1 MIKNILVIGCGNIGS
16 RHIQALAKLPFD
28 THIEIVDPDLNSHKI
43 AQSRLNEI
51 NYNKQK
57 HEFLW
62 HVSISELK
70 QKHNDLVIVA
80 TTALNRLPILKKLLP
95 NNSKFLIEK
104 IVCQSVKEYDELLD
118 LMKKFNAKGWVNT
131 PRRYF
136 ESWKKIKEKID
147 TSKPLYV
154 SIIASNVSALGTNA
168 IHYLD
173 LFSWFTNNYKI
184 NLNGEFL
191 INQLFVNK
199 RGNNLIEFAGTLIGK
214 NSDSSSIS
222 LTFLPDTKIP
232 TTLNIVNDDNHF
244 FVNETEQK
252 SFNFAKNQEL
262 EFKFEHVSSTT
273 NKIVSDII
281 LKDSC
286 TLTTVENSYFL
297 HREIINTFNKHIK
310 KITNKE
316 LEQCPI
322 T

>member
-16 RHIQALAKLPFD
+16 RHIQALSNLPFD

-104 IVCQSVKEYDELLD
+104 MVCQSVKEYDELVD

-131 PRRYF
+131 PLRYF
-136 ESWKKIKEKID
+136 ESWNKIKEKIN

-154 SIIASNVSALGTNA
+154 SIIASNV
-168 IHYLD
+168 
-173 LFSWFTNNYKI
+173 FCSWN
-184 NLNGEFL
+184 
-191 INQLFVNK
+191 
-199 RGNNLIEFAGTLIGK
+199 
-214 NSDSSSIS
+214 
-222 LTFLPDTKIP
+222 
-232 TTLNIVNDDNHF
+232 
-244 FVNETEQK
+244 
-252 SFNFAKNQEL
+252 
-262 EFKFEHVSSTT
+262 
-273 NKIVSDII
+273 
-281 LKDSC
+281 
-286 TLTTVENSYFL
+286 
-297 HREIINTFNKHIK
+297 
-310 KITNKE
+310 
-316 LEQCPI
+316 
-322 T
+322 

>member
-16 RHIQALAKLPFD
+16 RHIQALSKLPFD

-104 IVCQSVKEYDELLD
+104 MVCQSVKEYDELLD

-131 PRRYF
+131 PLRYF
-136 ESWKKIKEKID
+136 ESWNKIKDKID

-154 SIIASNVSALGTNA
+154 SIIASNISALGTNA

-191 INQLFVNK
+191 INKLFLNK

-232 TTLNIVNDDNHF
+232 TTVNIVNDDNHI

>member
-28 THIEIVDPDLNSHKI
+28 THIEIVDPNLNSHKI

-51 NYNKQK
+51 NYNKEK

-104 IVCQSVKEYDELLD
+104 MVCQSVKEYDELVD

-131 PRRYF
+131 PLRYF
-136 ESWKKIKEKID
+136 ESWNKIKEKMN

-154 SIIASNVSALGTNA
+154 SIIASNVSALGTNT

-191 INQLFVNK
+191 INKLFPNK

-214 NSDSSSIS
+214 NLDNSSIS

-232 TTLNIVNDDNHF
+232 TTVNIVNDDNHI

-286 TLTTVENSYFL
+286 NLTTVENSYFL

>member
-16 RHIQALAKLPFD
+16 RHIQALSKLPFD

-104 IVCQSVKEYDELLD
+104 MVCQSVKEYDELLD

-131 PRRYF
+131 PLRYF
-136 ESWKKIKEKID
+136 ESWNKIKEKID

-154 SIIASNVSALGTNA
+154 SIIASNISALGTNA

-191 INQLFVNK
+191 INKLFLNK
-199 RGNNLIEFAGTLIGK
+199 RGNDLIEFAGTLIGK

-232 TTLNIVNDDNHF
+232 TTVNIVNDDNHI

-252 SFNFAKNQEL
+252 SFNFAKNEEL

>member
-51 NYNKQK
+51 NYNKEK

-104 IVCQSVKEYDELLD
+104 MVCQSVKEYDELLD

-131 PRRYF
+131 PLRYF
-136 ESWKKIKEKID
+136 ESWNKIKEKLD

>member
-16 RHIQALAKLPFD
+16 RHIQALAKLPFN

-118 LMKKFNAKGWVNT
+118 LMKKFNAKGWINT

-136 ESWKKIKEKID
+136 ESWNKIKEKID

-173 LFSWFTNNYKI
+173 LFSWFTDNYKI
-184 NLNGEFL
+184 KLNGEFL
-191 INQLFVNK
+191 INKLFLNK

-232 TTLNIVNDDNHF
+232 TTVNIVNDDNHI

>member
-16 RHIQALAKLPFD
+16 RHIQALSNLPFD

-104 IVCQSVKEYDELLD
+104 MVCQSVKEYDELLD

-131 PRRYF
+131 PLRYF
-136 ESWKKIKEKID
+136 ESWNKIKDKID

-154 SIIASNVSALGTNA
+154 SIIASNISALGTNA

-173 LFSWFTNNYKI
+173 LFSWFTDSYKI
-184 NLNGEFL
+184 KLNGEFL
-191 INQLFVNK
+191 INKLFLNK

-232 TTLNIVNDDNHF
+232 TTVNIVNDDNHI

>member
-1 MIKNILVIGCGNIGS
+1 
-16 RHIQALAKLPFD
+16 
-28 THIEIVDPDLNSHKI
+28 
-43 AQSRLNEI
+43 
-51 NYNKQK
+51 
-57 HEFLW
+57 
-62 HVSISELK
+62 VSISELK

-173 LFSWFTNNYKI
+173 LFSWFTDNYKI

-191 INQLFVNK
+191 IDKLFPNK
-199 RGNNLIEFAGTLIGK
+199 RGNDLIEFAGTLIGK

-232 TTLNIVNDDNHF
+232 TTVNIVNDDNHI

>member
-16 RHIQALAKLPFD
+16 RHIQALSNLPFD

-104 IVCQSVKEYDELLD
+104 MVCQSVKEYDELLD

-131 PRRYF
+131 PLRYF
-136 ESWKKIKEKID
+136 ESWNKIKDKID

-154 SIIASNVSALGTNA
+154 SIIASNISALGTNA

-173 LFSWFTNNYKI
+173 LFSWFTDNYKI
-184 NLNGEFL
+184 KLNGEFL
-191 INQLFVNK
+191 INKLFLNK

-232 TTLNIVNDDNHF
+232 TTVNIVNDDNHI